1 MDYLTLKKQVLN
13 KYFSR
18 TNDMQKKAVF
28 RINGAVLIVAG
39 AGSGKTTVL
48 CNRIANM
55 LLFGNA
61 YNSNTVRE
69 LSDDD
74 VAFAQSFLAGKIDN
88 FDAAERL
95 SEIFGEDRVKPWNI
109 LAVTFT
115 NKAAAELKER
125 LENMGAD
132 VDGIWAATFHSAC
145 VRILRQ
151 DIEKLGMGYKSNFT
165 ISLRLSRR

>member
-55 LLFGNA
+55 LLFR
-61 YNSNTVRE
+61 SEERRV
-69 LSDDD
+69 
-74 VAFAQSFLAGKIDN
+74 GK
-88 FDAAERL
+88 ECR
-95 SEIFGEDRVKPWNI
+95 
-109 LAVTFT
+109 
-115 NKAAAELKER
+115 
-125 LENMGAD
+125 
-132 VDGIWAATFHSAC
+132 
-145 VRILRQ
+145 
-151 DIEKLGMGYKSNFT
+151 
-165 ISLRLSRR
+165 SRWSPYH

>member
-74 VAFAQSFLAGKIDN
+74 VALRRVFLQEKLTTLM
-88 FDAAERL
+88 RL
-95 SEIFGEDRVKPWNI
+95 SVFRR
-109 LAVTFT
+109 F
-115 NKAAAELKER
+115 
-125 LENMGAD
+125 
-132 VDGIWAATFHSAC
+132 SA
-145 VRILRQ
+145 RT
-151 DIEKLGMGYKSNFT
+151 E
-165 ISLRLSRR
+165 

>member
-74 VAFAQSFLAGKIDN
+74 VAFAQDVYKRQEQYGDKADRIY
-88 FDAAERL
+88 AEV
-95 SEIFGEDRVKPWNI
+95 I
-109 LAVTFT
+109 
-115 NKAAAELKER
+115 
-125 LENMGAD
+125 
-132 VDGIWAATFHSAC
+132 
-145 VRILRQ
+145 
-151 DIEKLGMGYKSNFT
+151 
-165 ISLRLSRR
+165 